1 MRRKLIFSIL
11 LTGAGLAF
19 LAGFALQDKN
29 QQPTRVKIRQADEL
43 RFERRDGQ
51 DYRRLIGNVE
61 LEHEGV
67 LMHCDS
73 ALMLETQNS
82 FEAFSR
88 VKINSG
94 DTLFLYGEYL
104 KYNGNTRLA
113 EVFRNVKLIDSAMT
127 LTTQQLNYN
136 RNTGIAY
143 YERDGKI
150 VDEKNELTSRSG
162 YYMTEEKRAHFR
174 NNVVLVN
181 PEYVMRSDT
190 LVYHVETKL
199 ARFFG
204 PTTIEAENSL
214 IYCENGW
221 YDTENEK
228 AQFNRNAYIISGEHN
243 ISGDSL
249 FYDRNNEIAKAFENV
264 TIIDTVQNVILKGNY
279 AEYYK
284 FLFYTF
290 ITETPYAIFIENSD
304 SLFMHADTI
313 RAVFNEDQQVEEV
326 KAYYGVKFFRKDI
339 QGMCDSLIWK
349 KTDSLMIMYRE
360 PVLWT
365 GENQLTADS
374 IYIQTRGESIET
386 LTLYNSAFIVNRSD
400 TLQFNQVKGRIMT
413 GYFIEGNLD
422 HIIVNGNAQTVY
434 FIKEDDGNLIGVNK
448 ALASR
453 MRIKIE
459 DEKIRSI
466 YYFENPDGN
475 MFPDSLLSNTDRF
488 LQGFNWLNENR
499 PRQWT
504 DIFLRH

>member
-1 MRRKLIFSIL
+1 MKLKLFFSIL
-11 LTGAGLAF
+11 LAGAAWVF
-19 LAGFALQDKN
+19 FAGYARQDNN
-29 QQPTRVKIRQADEL
+29 QQPTRVRIKQADEL
-43 RFERRDGQ
+43 RFERRNGQ
-51 DYRRLIGNVE
+51 DFRRLLGNVA

-113 EVFRNVKLIDSAMT
+113 EVFHNVKLIDSAMT

-150 VDEKNELTSRSG
+150 NDGKNELTSRSG
-162 YYMTEEKRAHFR
+162 YYRTEEKRAHFR
-174 NNVVLVN
+174 KNVVLVN

-190 LVYHVETKL
+190 LVYHVETKV
-199 ARFFG
+199 AHFFG
-204 PTTIEAENSL
+204 PTTIEAENSF

-221 YDTENEK
+221 YDTEKEK

-249 FYDRNNEIAKAFENV
+249 YYDRNNEIAKAFENV
-264 TIIDTVQNVILKGNY
+264 TIIDTVQRVILKGNY

-290 ITETPYAIFIENSD
+290 ITDTPYAIFIENAD

-326 KAYYGVKFFRKDI
+326 KAYYKVKFFREDI
-339 QGMCDSLIWK
+339 QGMCDSLVWK
-349 KTDSLMIMYRE
+349 KSDSLMIMYQD

-374 IYIQTRGESIET
+374 IHIQTSGESLET
-386 LTLYNSAFIVNRSD
+386 LTLHNSAFIVNRSD
-400 TLQFNQVKGRIMT
+400 TLQFNQVKGRTMT
-413 GYFIEGNLD
+413 GFFMDGKLD

-434 FIKEDDGNLIGVNK
+434 FVKEDDGNLVGVNK

-459 DEKIRSI
+459 DEKIRGI
-466 YYFENPDGN
+466 YYFEKPEGA
-475 MFPDSLLSNTDRF
+475 MFPDSLLSDTERI
-488 LQGFNWLNENR
+488 LQGFNWLNNKR
-499 PRQWT
+499 PGQWS
-504 DIFLRH
+504 DIFLRP